1 MAVKIEEVNVVNKKL
16 VLSMKNNRADV
27 SAFTGVASDKWL
39 QAIVQKVTDFGL
51 FARPAGFDTA
61 GMQLHHHLH
70 LYTALSKRSHYHIY
84 FMCMLT

>member
-1 MAVKIEEVNVVNKKL
+1 MKLLFTQVDSFFVFLFFQRVGTKVAVKIEEVNVANKKL
-16 VLSMKNNRADV
+16 VLSMKTNRADV

-61 GMQLHHHLH
+61 GMLV
-70 LYTALSKRSHYHIY
+70 
-84 FMCMLT
+84 M

>member
-1 MAVKIEEVNVVNKKL
+1 MAVKIEEVNVANKKL

-27 SAFTGVASDKWL
+27 SAYTGVASDKWL

-61 GMQLHHHLH
+61 GRCCLLHYLFW
-70 LYTALSKRSHYHIY
+70 LNFFWIS
-84 FMCMLT
+84 